1 MNRAWLLGWFVTGLA
16 AGGCGKNARPPDLA
30 RSDAAQ
36 GSARDDAAPASDAPS
51 SMDPVPDA
59 GVAEATGVDGAPAPQ
74 TASPAIA
81 AVIPVLWLEVGKPI
95 VDAAKVPGKLRIIEA
110 HSGDP
115 LANPTAF
122 ATLPATLETPMGI
135 ELRGQSSQDH
145 AKQPFGIELLDAAG
159 QEVQAPVLGMP
170 KESDW
175 VLYPSCHL
183 DKSCLR
189 NALVYH
195 LYREMD
201 PARYGVRWRFAEVF
215 IDGDYRGLYMVVE
228 RIKRDKNRVN
238 LREPAADASLGDI
251 TGGYIFRRERAR
263 EPERTFVTPGM
274 VWPHPATG
282 GSIYLFHYPR
292 HDRITPAQKA
302 YLLDYVARFE
312 AMWNS
317 PQWADPASGYRRWID
332 LGSWLDT
339 AIVTEL
345 TMNPD
350 GYRKSQYFY
359 KQADADG
366 GKLFSGPQWDF
377 DLGLGI
383 DEWGPNGWVFKDLC
397 CLGRGEPPGGPN
409 NAQLFYWH
417 KLWGLPSYGAPDA
430 SFHNDLQCRWRQLRQ
445 AILTDAHITELVDGW
460 ARGLAAAQ
468 ARDDGRWKVSGRTIG
483 GLPVRASY
491 QAELDFLKS
500 WMSRRLVWMD
510 ENMPGT
516 CPAAP

>member
-1 MNRAWLLGWFVTGLA
+1 MNRTWLLGWVMGALA
-16 AGGCGKNARPPDLA
+16 AGSCGQDARPPDLA
-30 RSDAAQ
+30 RSDASPSSDGA
-36 GSARDDAAPASDAPS
+36 DAASIDAG
-51 SMDPVPDA
+51 PDA
-59 GVAEATGVDGAPAPQ
+59 GVADTIVVDSATAPDAV
-74 TASPAIA
+74 SPAIP

-95 VDAAKVPGKLRIIEA
+95 VDAAKVSGKLRIVEA
-110 HSGDP
+110 HPGDP
-115 LANPTAF
+115 LSNPAAF

-145 AKQPFGIELLDAAG
+145 AKQPFGIELLDATG
-159 QEVQAPVLGMP
+159 QDIQAPVLGMP

-195 LYREMD
+195 LYREMN

-238 LREPAADASLGDI
+238 VREPAADASLGDI

-282 GSIYLFHYPR
+282 GSIFLFHYPR
-292 HDRITPAQKA
+292 HDRITAGQKA

-317 PQWADPASGYRRWID
+317 PHWADPATGYRHWID
-332 LGSWLDT
+332 LESWLDT
-339 AIVTEL
+339 ALLTEL

-359 KQADADG
+359 KQADIDG

-377 DLGLGI
+377 DLALGI
-383 DEWGPNGWVFKDLC
+383 DEYGPNGWVFQDLC

-417 KLWGLPSYGAPDA
+417 KLWGLQSYGAPDTT
-430 SFHNDLQCRWRQLRQ
+430 FHNDLRCRWRQLRQ
-445 AILTDAHITELVDGW
+445 AILTDAHTADLVDGW

-500 WMSRRLVWMD
+500 WISRRLVWMD

-516 CPAAP
+516 CASKP